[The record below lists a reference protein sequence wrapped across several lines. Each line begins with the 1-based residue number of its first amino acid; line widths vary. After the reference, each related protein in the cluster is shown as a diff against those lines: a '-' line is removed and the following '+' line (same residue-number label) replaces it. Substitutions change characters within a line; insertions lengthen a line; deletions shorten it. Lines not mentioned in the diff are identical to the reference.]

1 MIFTTITFRT
11 GLMVLNKED
20 QSTVKAM
27 NNN

>member
-11 GLMVLNKED
+11 GLMALNKED
-20 QSTVKAM
+20 QSNVKAM

>member
-20 QSTVKAM
+20 QSNVKAM